1 MQMFSHPFLFLFLFF
16 LFFLSRLLSLN
27 TSLLPQIFPFFDLSQ
42 QLMTAL
48 EKPLPI
54 GESISRRVLRQR
66 IVPGGNGKRYSRK
79 RVKWGA
85 QAPLLLASQ
94 RLVTGNLLNLANIS
108 STATASA
115 DTTHEL
121 L

>member
-1 MQMFSHPFLFLFLFF
+1 
-16 LFFLSRLLSLN
+16 
-27 TSLLPQIFPFFDLSQ
+27 
-42 QLMTAL
+42 MTAL

-54 GESISRRVLRQR
+54 GDIISRRVPRQR
-66 IVPGGNGKRYSRK
+66 IVPGDNRKRYSPTG
-79 RVKWGA
+79 VKWGA

-94 RLVTGNLLNLANIS
+94 RVVTGNLLNLVNIS

-121 L
+121 F

>member
-1 MQMFSHPFLFLFLFF
+1 MGFLFSLFPMGCWFLIFVFLFDSVF
-16 LFFLSRLLSLN
+16 RFMQFWLALEN
-27 TSLLPQIFPFFDLSQ
+27 W
-42 QLMTAL
+42 MTAL

-54 GESISRRVLRQR
+54 GESISRRVPRQR
-66 IVPGGNGKRYSRK
+66 VVPGGNGKRYSRK

-94 RLVTGNLLNLANIS
+94 RLVTGNLLNLANNS

-115 DTTHEL
+115 DTTNEL